1 MDSKVLN
8 MSIIRLKDVDMSSTW
23 TWFGEMTECTLG
35 THNGQFVDGNIVVKI
50 MNDDGQKLK
59 VNLYIQD
66 VEVLEVIQPP
76 TIAELRKQ
84 KLLKL
89 LDDVFG
95 FLDDIADGAKDTED
109 YDETERMWAQ
119 NRDSI
124 HEAWKI
130 AENMEFTT
138 EHVKQKRDG

>member
-1 MDSKVLN
+1 
-8 MSIIRLKDVDMSSTW
+8 MSSTW

-76 TIAELRKQ
+76 TMAELRKQ

-89 LDDVFG
+89 LDNVFG

-119 NRDSI
+119 KRNEI